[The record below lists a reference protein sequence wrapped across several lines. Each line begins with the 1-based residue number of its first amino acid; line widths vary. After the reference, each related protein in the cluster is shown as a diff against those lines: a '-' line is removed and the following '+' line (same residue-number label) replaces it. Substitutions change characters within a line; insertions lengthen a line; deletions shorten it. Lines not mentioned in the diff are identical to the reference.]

1 MRVKLDNIGKKYEGR
16 ENFTIRNI
24 DLDIDDKDFCVIL
37 GPSGCGKST
46 LLRMIAGLNS
56 ITEGTLYFDDKIMN
70 KVEPKDRDIAMVFQS
85 YALYPHMTVY
95 ENMAFSLDMKNE
107 SKQLI
112 DQRVKQA
119 AKILQLEDYL
129 YNRPSDIS
137 GGQRQR
143 VALGRAMVRNPKVFL
158 LDEPLSNL
166 DAKLRVE
173 MRSEI
178 VRLHNEL
185 DTTFIYVTHDQIEAM
200 TMGDRIAVLNQGELV
215 QFDTPLNLYFRPKN
229 RFIAEFIGSPK
240 MNVIETNLTK
250 DGSSYYVDLFG
261 KKIQLPVSK
270 AKDLGNYKGDSN
282 KILFGVR
289 TEEFA
294 YDQNSDIKVKFD
306 NVEYMGS
313 DTYGYILDGPDNTTV
328 MRFDSSAPI
337 EENKETPIS
346 INMDNTYLFDALT
359 EECISFP
366 QKTADPKNM
375 HIGISESS
383 ENTSNKQENSNKK
396 EYSNINNSTHIEERS
411 SKNKRVETFE
421 AGK

>member
-1 MRVKLDNIGKKYEGR
+1 MAKVKLDHVWKVYENGYEGAKD
-16 ENFTIRNI
+16 IS
-24 DLDIDDKDFCVIL
+24 LDIKDKEFVVL
-37 GPSGCGKST
+37 VGPSGCGKST
-46 LLRMIAGLNS
+46 TLRMIAGLEP
-56 ITEGTLYFDDKIMN
+56 ITQGDFYIGDQRMN
-70 KVEPKDRDIAMVFQS
+70 DVSPKDRDIAMVFQS
-85 YALYPHMTVY
+85 YALYPHMTIR
-95 ENMAFSLDMKNE
+95 ENMGFALKM
-107 SKQLI
+107 
-112 DQRVKQA
+112 
-119 AKILQLEDYL
+119 AKEDKKTINQKVEQIAKTLQLESLLDRKPAQL
-129 YNRPSDIS
+129 S

-200 TMGDRIAVLNQGELV
+200 TMGDRIAVLKQGELV

-396 EYSNINNSTHIEERS
+396 EYSNRNNSTHIEERS

>member
-1 MRVKLDNIGKKYEGR
+1 MARVKLDHVWKVYENGYEGAKDI
-16 ENFTIRNI
+16 N
-24 DLDIDDKDFCVIL
+24 LDIKDKEFVVL
-37 GPSGCGKST
+37 VGPSGCGKST
-46 LLRMIAGLNS
+46 TLRMIAGLES
-56 ITEGTLYFDDKIMN
+56 ITDGDFYIGDERMN
-70 KVEPKDRDIAMVFQS
+70 DVSPKDRDIAMVFQS
-85 YALYPHMTVY
+85 YALYPHMTIR
-95 ENMAFSLDMKNE
+95 ENMGFALKMAKEDKAT
-107 SKQLI
+107 I
-112 DQRVKQA
+112 DQKVNQI
-119 AKILQLEDYL
+119 AKTLQLESLLDRKPAQL
-129 YNRPSDIS
+129 S

-173 MRSEI
+173 MRTEI
-178 VRLHNEL
+178 VRLHKEL

-200 TMGDRIAVLNQGELV
+200 TMGDRIAVLNKGELI
-215 QFDTPLNLYFRPKN
+215 QFDTPLNLYYRPKN

-240 MNVIETNLTK
+240 MNIIETTLTK
-250 DGSSYYVDLFG
+250 DGSSYFVDLFG
-261 KKIQLPVSK
+261 KRIQLPVSK
-270 AKDLGNYKGDSN
+270 AKDLGNYQEHAS

-289 TEEFA
+289 TEEFT
-294 YDQNSDIKVKFD
+294 YDQSSDIKVSFD

-337 EENKETPIS
+337 EARKETPIS

-366 QKTADPKNM
+366 QKTGNPKDM
-375 HIGISESS
+375 QIGISETIDSAS
-383 ENTSNKQENSNKK
+383 NEKDLNYSNSKSNK
-396 EYSNINNSTHIEERS
+396 HIEERTTQ
-411 SKNKRVETFE
+411 NKKVETFE